1 MPQDAVPP
9 ANAIIIDGDP
19 LWLEFEA
26 APGSAI
32 LPGDIVE
39 FNTTYCTGGYSKV
52 KEAALNTE
60 AALGVADVEPENA
73 RTVAYDAG
81 DAVLIAC
88 GHIHTLL
95 RLAAG
100 NDITCGNHLKPAASG
115 EVALYICY
123 ESTTDWYGGNPC
135 LMIAQAT
142 YSYSSLTTM
151 QFIKA
156 KLLI

>member
-9 ANAIIIDGDP
+9 ANSIIIDGDP

-60 AALGVADVEPENA
+60 GAIGVADVEPQYA
-73 RTVAYDAG
+73 RDVPYVVGA
-81 DAVLIAC
+81 AVLIAC
-88 GHIHTLL
+88 GTIHTLL
-95 RLAAG
+95 RLAASQE
-100 NDITCGNHLKPAASG
+100 ITCGDHLKPAASG
-115 EVALYICY
+115 EVAKFTCY
-123 ESTTDWYGGNPC
+123 EATADWYGGNPC

-142 YSYSSLTTM
+142 YSYASLTVF

>member
-39 FNTTYCTGGYSKV
+39 FNTTYCTGGQSKV

-60 AALGVADVEPENA
+60 AAIGVADVEPENA
-73 RTVAYDAG
+73 RTVAHDAG

-88 GHIHTLL
+88 GHIQTLL

-100 NDITCGNHLKPAASG
+100 NAITCGNHLKPAASG
-115 EVALYICY
+115 EVALYTCY

-135 LMIAQAT
+135 LMIAQAL
-142 YSYSSLTTM
+142 YSYSSLTVM

>member
-39 FNTTYCTGGYSKV
+39 FNTSYCTGGYSKV
-52 KEAALNTE
+52 KEAAANTE
-60 AALGVADVEPENA
+60 GALGVADVEPQNA
-73 RTVAYDAG
+73 RTVAYDVG

-88 GHIHTLL
+88 GIIHTLL

-100 NDITCGNHLKPAASG
+100 ETITCGDHLKPAASG
-115 EVALYICY
+115 EVAKFTCY
-123 ESTTDWYGGNPC
+123 EDTADWYGGNPC

-142 YSYSSLTTM
+142 YSYSSLTVM